1 MQCSNLRR
9 RDGAGVDKVAEDV
22 KNLLRDGV
30 LSRVVDKAFEDV
42 EIVDAV
48 KIFVYIGR
56 EAV

>member
-1 MQCSNLRR
+1 MLKLAAEGRCRSRQGCGGCQESA
-9 RDGAGVDKVAEDV
+9 AGW
-22 KNLLRDGV
+22 V

>member
-1 MQCSNLRR
+1 MRR

-42 EIVDAV
+42 EIVDAG